1 MCLLGACKSN
11 IMVRVGYLEEALKF
25 ITIIPINPELGICM
39 CLLGSCKSNVVVH
52 EGYLKEALNFIAK
65 IYP

>member
-1 MCLLGACKSN
+1 
-11 IMVRVGYLEEALKF
+11 MVRVGYLEEALKF